1 VADEFDIQA
10 LRRQLRTA
18 SGGDRRKPSGRSG
31 PEAAAL
37 PGAPSLFEWA
47 GLDSRPTDP
56 VETAEAPEWP
66 PVVVPVT
73 AAHRARPFGRRLDL
87 VPGVFELGGASG
99 DPDPV
104 TVATYDLFER
114 LQYRPEVVEAE
125 TAVVQ
130 LCDTLERLSPV
141 TRSTA
146 GAAERLL
153 QSLASTLLL
162 ERDQLEARLADNEP
176 PLQLMKVANDRR

>member
-1 VADEFDIQA
+1 LEDEFDIQA
-10 LRRQLRTA
+10 LRRQLRA
-18 SGGDRRKPSGRSG
+18 AAGVDRRRTSGRTA
-31 PEAAAL
+31 PEA
-37 PGAPSLFEWA
+37 PGVPGLFEWA
-47 GLDSRPTDP
+47 GLDLEPTDP
-56 VETAEAPEWP
+56 AETAQAPDWP

-73 AAHRARPFGRRLDL
+73 PANRARPFGRRLDL
-87 VPGVFELGGASG
+87 APGVFEWGGASG
-99 DPDPV
+99 DPDPA

-114 LQYRPEVVEAE
+114 LQYRPEVVEAG

-130 LCDTLERLSPV
+130 LCDTLERLGPA

-162 ERDQLEARLADNEP
+162 ERDKLEARLADNEP
-176 PLQLMKVANDRR
+176 PLELMKMANDRR